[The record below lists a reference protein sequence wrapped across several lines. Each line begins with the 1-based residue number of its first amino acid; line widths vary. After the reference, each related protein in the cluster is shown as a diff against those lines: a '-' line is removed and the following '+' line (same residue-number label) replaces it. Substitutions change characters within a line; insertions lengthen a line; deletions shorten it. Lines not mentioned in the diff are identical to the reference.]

1 VTNARSLEGR
11 VVIVTG
17 SSSGIGEAT
26 ARLYGALGAH
36 VVVNS
41 SSSKEA
47 GMEVAASLTSALYVQ
62 GDVSDAE
69 QSAALVE
76 ATIERFG
83 RLDVLVNNAG
93 FTR

>member
-1 VTNARSLEGR
+1 
-11 VVIVTG
+11 
-17 SSSGIGEAT
+17 
-26 ARLYGALGAH
+26 
-36 VVVNS
+36 
-41 SSSKEA
+41 
-47 GMEVAASLTSALYVQ
+47 MEVAASLTSALYVQ